1 MSRIYLIGYRGTG
14 KTTVGPV
21 LAARLGWAFVDAD
34 VLLEERAGRTIR
46 DIFANEGETGFRDR
60 EEANLRELAARDR
73 HVIATGGGIIL
84 RPSNRELL
92 KATGFVVWLT
102 ASPEAI
108 WERMQGDPTT
118 AARRPALAQGGL
130 AEVRELLS
138 QREPHYR
145 GIADVVVPTEGVS
158 PEAVADAILA
168 AWATKSFFS
177 SKSSG

>member
-21 LAARLGWAFVDAD
+21 LAARLGWSFVDAD
-34 VLLEERAGRTIR
+34 VLLEERAGRSIR
-46 DIFANEGETGFRDR
+46 EIFASEGEAGFRDR
-60 EEANLRELAARDR
+60 EEANLRELATRDR

-92 KATGFVVWLT
+92 KATGFVAWLT

-108 WERMQGDPTT
+108 WSRMQGDPTT
-118 AARRPALAQGGL
+118 AARRPSLAQGGL
-130 AEVRELLS
+130 AEVRELLT

-145 GIADVVVPTEGVS
+145 EAANVAVPTEGVS
-158 PEAVADAILA
+158 PEAAADAILA
-168 AWATKSFFS
+168 AWGTTSFSS